1 MGHHGCLA
9 APQSTAWVEAGRRRR
24 EASTVS
30 SVLITCC
37 ATPGH
42 VDPACAIASDL
53 VQRGHRVRILT
64 GPRYRQRVR
73 STGADF
79 VELPPEGDVDLDH
92 YADELP
98 PGRPAGVRGVGFD
111 LEHLFLRPMAAQYE
125 SVRAA
130 LDAEHTD
137 VVITELLFTGTY
149 PLAAEPRDQRPLVAL
164 LGISPLS
171 VRGGGTGPYGLG
183 LRPGGPLRALRN
195 HLVRTV
201 SSTVIFGDAERYLAE
216 EFRRLSGVDAP
227 GWLFDL
233 PLATDAVLQLG
244 PPGLEYPR
252 PGLPMHVDFVGPLPI
267 TPRGLAKPSWWS
279 DLDGGHPVVHVTQGT
294 VANDDFGR
302 LVAPTVRALA
312 DQPVLV
318 VLTAGGRP
326 EEEVRGVLERSL
338 GGIPHNVR
346 TAGFLDYSEFLP
358 RVDVLVTNGGFGTVT
373 QALAHGVPLVVA
385 GRSQDK
391 AEVAARVA
399 WSGAGIDLRTATP
412 TQRQLAR
419 AVGRVLSDPRYRMA
433 ARRLEAECRSGDG
446 LDRIDALVRS
456 AAPSAPGAGAG
467 APHHPGAH

>member
-1 MGHHGCLA
+1 M
-9 APQSTAWVEAGRRRR
+9 
-24 EASTVS
+24 S

-53 VQRGHRVRILT
+53 VRRGHRVRILT
-64 GPRYRQRVR
+64 GPRYAERVR
-73 STGADF
+73 SSGADF
-79 VELPPEGDVDLDH
+79 VELPPAADVDLDH

-125 SVRAA
+125 AVRAA
-130 LDAEHTD
+130 LTAEHTD

-149 PLAAEPRDQRPLVAL
+149 PLAAEPRGQRPVVAL

-195 HLVRTV
+195 HLVRKV
-201 SSTVIFGDAERYLAE
+201 SSTVIFGDAERFLAQ

-244 PPGLEYPR
+244 PRGLEYPR
-252 PGLPMHVDFVGPLPI
+252 PDLPMHVEFVGPLPLAR
-267 TPRGLAKPSWWS
+267 RGLPQPSWWS
-279 DLDGGHPVVHVTQGT
+279 DLDGERAVVHVTQGT

-302 LVAPTVRALA
+302 LIVPTVQALA
-312 DQPVLV
+312 DQPVVV
-318 VLTAGGRP
+318 VLTGGGRP
-326 EEEVRGVLERSL
+326 EEEVRAVLERSL
-338 GGIPHNVR
+338 GGVPDNVR

-399 WSGAGIDLRTATP
+399 WSGAGIDLRTDTPTP
-412 TQRQLAR
+412 TQLGR
-419 AVGRVLSDPRYRMA
+419 AVGRVLSDPRYRA
-433 ARRLEAECRSGDG
+433 SARRLEAECRSIDGLAGIDDLVRTAALTAPEALAPRPGDG
-446 LDRIDALVRS
+446 YV
-456 AAPSAPGAGAG
+456 
-467 APHHPGAH
+467 